1 MVGDHE
7 GMPFLNGA
15 VTYARFAV
23 TGEAPEVLDQSII
36 DAFAANPAKPTPIGV
51 PNGPE
56 TGWTGGR
63 HILDNTFE
71 FNTMCFDGWVHAA
84 MRLDIVRVPPEV
96 KRAYVA
102 VAEASR
108 TNALEPDQPG
118 WLSRAARK
126 EAREEAKEQWE
137 REVSDGRHRSSKL
150 VPILWNPSRRILL
163 SPATTDS
170 VAAPL
175 RDLFTATFGGRLEQR
190 SAGSL
195 AVDLLATR
203 GLLTDFEDA
212 RPDNLGQQPP
222 SGGSGIPEVPWA
234 SGGSEPKDFLG
245 NSFLMWLWW
254 RGDVNEGLFDLADGT
269 NISVALDRSIE
280 SECGWGITGRQS
292 LNGNTPSRWA
302 EASIATLSGKLPRRI
317 GLVVSDGVQEWNCSL
332 QGDRF
337 VVSGLRLPRSE
348 EPAETPQE
356 AALERI
362 GSISSFDSAMTD
374 LYSVFLDE
382 RFSSRWSVSR
392 SKIAE
397 WISQRSRPRSGFANE
412 SMLKADTSA
421 TVPVHS
427 D

>member
-1 MVGDHE
+1 
-7 GMPFLNGA
+7 MPFLNGA

-23 TGEAPEVLDQSII
+23 TGDAPQILDQSII
-36 DAFAANPAKPTPIGV
+36 DAFAANPAEPTPIGV
-51 PNGPE
+51 PTGPE
-56 TGWTGGR
+56 TGWTAGQ
-63 HILDNTFE
+63 HILDKSFE

-84 MRLDIVRVPPEV
+84 MRLDVVRVPPEV

-102 VAEASR
+102 VAEAAR
-108 TNALEPDQPG
+108 TNALEVGQPG
-118 WLSRAARK
+118 WLGRSARK
-126 EAREEAKEQWE
+126 EARDEAKEQWE
-137 REVSDGRHRSSKL
+137 REVSEGRYRSSKL
-150 VPILWNPSRRILL
+150 VPILWNPARRILL

-175 RDLFTATFGGRLEQR
+175 RELFTATFGGRLEQR
-190 SAGSL
+190 SAGSF

-203 GLLTDFEDA
+203 GLLTAFEDA

-269 NISVALDRSIE
+269 NISVALDRSFE
-280 SECGWGITGRQS
+280 SECGWGVTGRQS
-292 LNGNTPSRWA
+292 LSGDVPSRWA
-302 EASIATLSGKLPRRI
+302 EASVATLAGKLPRRV

-337 VVSGLRLPRSE
+337 VVSGLRIPRPD

-362 GSISSFDSAMTD
+362 GSISAFDSAITQ

-382 RFSSRWSVSR
+382 RFSSRWSAAR
-392 SKIAE
+392 SSIAE
-397 WISQRSRPRSGFANE
+397 WISQRARPRTGFAPE
-412 SMLKADTSA
+412 SIVDADASNS
-421 TVPVHS
+421 VPVHS